1 MASPYYFTPTA
12 KMIHQIGHYAFNVAG
27 IRTGHL
33 EIGRRENVEHP
44 DIDPNVNIL
53 LVTDHPDWND
63 TDLYDKFDDLSNWLA
78 DVEMT
83 DDHKGL
89 FDFWVYDLNGELQ
102 TQVQVWIE
110 LDSANNYQI
119 VELSENGQNEK
130 RIPLA

>member
-12 KMIHQIGHYAFNVAG
+12 KMIHQIEHYAFNMAG

-44 DIDPNVNIL
+44 DIDPSVNIL
-53 LVTDHPDWND
+53 LVTDRHDWND

-119 VELSENGQNEK
+119 VKLSENGRNEK
-130 RIPLA
+130 QIPLV